1 MRILK
6 RDRVV
11 RSGAP
16 RLKNRQRETL
26 SGLLFFL
33 PWVIGFLAITCY
45 PLIYSI
51 VISFNQVAIRPGEV
65 VLEPVGWEYFRQ
77 ALFLD
82 TEFPTLLVASVTQ
95 VAIGTPISVVFAL
108 VMALLLNRGFKGR
121 TVYRMIFFMPV
132 IIMSGPVMSEL
143 MTETSAMSIDMDLM
157 GLNAILM
164 ELDKGWSLLLLKVLN
179 SFIKILWFCGVQIIV
194 FLVALQKIDGSM
206 YEAASIDGAG
216 KFTQFRKI
224 TLPFVVF
231 SITPVL
237 IGQFVGNFN
246 NFGIYFFLRS
256 GLQSNY
262 ADYFLASDTDLLIN
276 WLYNLSV
283 SNNYYSIGAAI
294 SLVIFV
300 ITGTLSLIVYVR
312 SAAYKREETFQ

>member
-51 VISFNQVAIRPGEV
+51 VISFNLVAILPGEV

-121 TVYRMIFFMPV
+121 TVYRMLIQEATSMAWQFRTFRRIPSRFTPHLHQNQPHGALTTSPR
-132 IIMSGPVMSEL
+132 SGRYCRS
-143 MTETSAMSIDMDLM
+143 DL
-157 GLNAILM
+157 GL
-164 ELDKGWSLLLLKVLN
+164 
-179 SFIKILWFCGVQIIV
+179 FC
-194 FLVALQKIDGSM
+194 VALYHIFC
-206 YEAASIDGAG
+206 I
-216 KFTQFRKI
+216 
-224 TLPFVVF
+224 LPFK
-231 SITPVL
+231 SK
-237 IGQFVGNFN
+237 
-246 NFGIYFFLRS
+246 
-256 GLQSNY
+256 
-262 ADYFLASDTDLLIN
+262 
-276 WLYNLSV
+276 
-283 SNNYYSIGAAI
+283 
-294 SLVIFV
+294 IF
-300 ITGTLSLIVYVR
+300 R
-312 SAAYKREETFQ
+312 

>member
-82 TEFPTLLVASVTQ
+82 TEFPTLLVTSVTQ
-95 VAIGTPISVVFAL
+95 EAISSGTPAAQKAEVSKNTLALLKSRFSSAKTLLYVHDNCGEVVFDKIFIRVIKKLYPQIAITSLVRGGEIINDATRIDADFIGLSKYAAVQDSGEAVPGTYLKELAPQAL
-108 VMALLLNRGFKGR
+108 ALFENSD
-121 TVYRMIFFMPV
+121 V
-132 IIMSGPVMSEL
+132 IISKGL
-143 MTETSAMSIDMDLM
+143 GNLETLHGEGYDIFYIFMCKCAHIAKRF
-157 GLNAILM
+157 GY
-164 ELDKGWSLLLLKVLN
+164 
-179 SFIKILWFCGVQIIV
+179 
-194 FLVALQKIDGSM
+194 LQWQTAFVH
-206 YEAASIDGAG
+206 EG
-216 KFTQFRKI
+216 K
-224 TLPFVVF
+224 
-231 SITPVL
+231 
-237 IGQFVGNFN
+237 
-246 NFGIYFFLRS
+246 
-256 GLQSNY
+256 
-262 ADYFLASDTDLLIN
+262 
-276 WLYNLSV
+276 
-283 SNNYYSIGAAI
+283 
-294 SLVIFV
+294 
-300 ITGTLSLIVYVR
+300 
-312 SAAYKREETFQ
+312 

>member
-1 MRILK
+1 MSILK
-6 RDRVV
+6 RERAVQ
-11 RSGAP
+11 SEAP
-16 RLKNRQRETL
+16 RLKNRQREIL

-206 YEAASIDGAG
+206 YEAASIDGVSPWEA
-216 KFTQFRKI
+216 FWKI
-224 TLPFVVF
+224 TLPHLRPIIMLNAIYTIIEMGTAADDATNAKIME
-231 SITPVL
+231 SITDIARPYS
-237 IGQFVGNFN
+237 FAAAMSW
-246 NFGIYFFLRS
+246 IYAFCLMLLMTIAFL
-256 GLQSNY
+256 
-262 ADYFLASDTDLLIN
+262 LLRERREKG
-276 WLYNLSV
+276 
-283 SNNYYSIGAAI
+283 GA
-294 SLVIFV
+294 
-300 ITGTLSLIVYVR
+300 
-312 SAAYKREETFQ
+312 K

>member
-121 TVYRMIFFMPV
+121 TVYRMLIQEATSMAWQFRTFRRIPSRFTPHLHQNQPHGALTTSPR
-132 IIMSGPVMSEL
+132 SGRYCRS
-143 MTETSAMSIDMDLM
+143 DL
-157 GLNAILM
+157 GL
-164 ELDKGWSLLLLKVLN
+164 
-179 SFIKILWFCGVQIIV
+179 FC
-194 FLVALQKIDGSM
+194 VALYHIFC
-206 YEAASIDGAG
+206 I
-216 KFTQFRKI
+216 
-224 TLPFVVF
+224 LPFK
-231 SITPVL
+231 SK
-237 IGQFVGNFN
+237 
-246 NFGIYFFLRS
+246 
-256 GLQSNY
+256 
-262 ADYFLASDTDLLIN
+262 
-276 WLYNLSV
+276 
-283 SNNYYSIGAAI
+283 
-294 SLVIFV
+294 IF
-300 ITGTLSLIVYVR
+300 R
-312 SAAYKREETFQ
+312 